1 MMTPRDISNFWGS
14 IPHKEALVE
23 CFITPEDKDWT
34 SIDPESIEVEGGDFL
49 WGLVRYLKP
58 DIVVETGTYVGFAS
72 ACIGLALAQNN
83 RGHLWTIEHQHNLV
97 EVANGAFHRLELSD
111 RITVVEGDSMSDIL
125 LEQLPGKI
133 DLLLVD
139 GGNRPG
145 EYDKY
150 SKHLSEHG
158 LALMHDALKIE
169 GVYQPVVALG
179 GKILWAGRGMG
190 II

>member
-1 MMTPRDISNFWGS
+1 MMTPRDIANFWGTL
-14 IPHKEALVE
+14 PHKESLAE
-23 CFITPEDKDWT
+23 CFLAPEDKDWT
-34 SIDPESIEVEGGDFL
+34 RIDPESIEIEGGDFL

-58 DIVVETGTYVGFAS
+58 DIVVETGTFVGFAS
-72 ACIGLALAQNN
+72 ACIGLALAQSG
-83 RGHLWTIEHQHNLV
+83 RGHLWTIEHQPYLV
-97 EVANGAFHRLELSD
+97 DKANDALRRLELSD
-111 RITVVEGDSMSDIL
+111 RVTVVEGDSMSDIL
-125 LEQLPGKI
+125 LEKLPGKI
-133 DLLLVD
+133 DLLLID

-169 GVYQPVVALG
+169 GVYHPVVNNG